1 MVLLISRLESGVSG
15 LPNTFRQNF
24 KAVTK
29 LKITSIT
36 EMPYMPTAKAFA
48 MEPTALRL
56 LRRQQREV
64 QGLCPRRLCIP
75 QGWCLRPRSRAHLH
89 AEAAGFLPGSCSL
102 VQSGYWGWGGGRFAD
117 RTPMTPGRSLSQG
130 AALTVIHGWATVPEV
145 SSQWLP
151 EEKSTSHPSTSYSLG
166 SVGELRHLLP
176 MLCDLLP
183 PPHSHPASEALLCD
197 SERHTLSI
205 TVRRHM

>member
-1 MVLLISRLESGVSG
+1 
-15 LPNTFRQNF
+15 
-24 KAVTK
+24 
-29 LKITSIT
+29 
-36 EMPYMPTAKAFA
+36 MPTAKAFA

-56 LRRQQREV
+56 LRRRQRQV

-89 AEAAGFLPGSCSL
+89 DEAAGFLPGSCSL
-102 VQSGYWGWGGGRFAD
+102 VQSGYWGWGRDSLAD

-151 EEKSTSHPSTSYSLG
+151 EDKSTSHPSTSYSLG
-166 SVGELRHLLP
+166 SVGELQHLLP

-183 PPHSHPASEALLCD
+183 PPHSHPASEALPCD